1 MLCCR
6 GLLVITIIREYGQ
19 WQGAERLHSSYITN
33 NDETPPSID
42 FLFLDDA
49 LLLQVMVALLSVF
62 RFDMGGKILF
72 Q

>member
-19 WQGAERLHSSYITN
+19 WQGAERLHYIT